1 MFAKISRETHKLLLQ
16 HRQMSSAVYLWTET
30 PRLTSKAGNIRE
42 RISMPKGEPKRVEAF
57 D

>member
-1 MFAKISRETHKLLLQ
+1 MFAKISRETHKLLQQ